1 MGLRP
6 RQRIVKILEFFHLGS
21 FGVDKRW
28 PNNRLFFPPFSLI
41 ALKNCFVNEF
51 PDFFGPFQRREVSPE
66 QLNVR
71 NYRGGIDSCQAQKA
85 RLEHSREFST
95 TEKTYQ
101 CTSISF
107 EASTVT
113 YLPPSRHRLMRIVGL
128 LENLF
133 ESYLV
138 SGHNPETKSSF
149 PLYCVISINAGF

>member
-51 PDFFGPFQRREVSPE
+51 PDFFGPFQRRE
-66 QLNVR
+66 
-71 NYRGGIDSCQAQKA
+71 KA